1 MFIGGNTMNAPLY
14 IKTDNSLLSSLIK
27 IDDLI
32 DFSIKNGVNVLTI
45 TDDSMYGALEFYIKC
60 KKNNIKPVIGLD
72 LEDIVLYAK
81 NFEGYKNLIK
91 LNTIKSKDKLSIV
104 DLKKYSSDLICIVP
118 FEKLVNFDKYSFYE
132 DIYKGYRNL
141 DDKNKIDGKKVY
153 FNKVLY
159 LEEKD
164 SDYLKYLYAIK
175 DGIKVNEVLMD
186 LFDNHLFNYKLYE
199 CDENVEIINMCNLE
213 IPFHQDLLPIYEC
226 PNEMD
231 CYSYLKQLVKEGLKN
246 KFGDKVNK
254 VYLDRLK
261 YELDIINKMGF
272 CNYFLVVRDYVMFAK
287 ENGILVGPGR
297 GSAAGSLVSFC
308 LGITEIDP
316 IKYDLLFERFLN
328 PERISMPDI
337 DIDFEYT
344 RREEV
349 INYCIS
355 KYGIKKVAPIIT
367 FGTLGS
373 KQVIRDVGKCLEV
386 NSKDIDYLCKLIDA
400 RINLLDNYKNN
411 KIKDFVSKDEKLKK
425 LYKISIKLEGLK
437 RHTSIHAAGV
447 VMSYDNLDE
456 IIPLEY
462 HDSFYTT
469 GYSME
474 YLEDLG
480 LLKMDLLALKNLT
493 LLNNIAKEV
502 NIDLNDIPSDDEK
515 AISIFNKVDTIG
527 IFQFES
533 TGMMNFL
540 SKFKISNFDEIVA
553 ALALFRPGPM
563 GNIDTYIKRKN
574 GEEQIDY
581 IHDDLKVILSKT
593 YGIIVYQ
600 EQIMQIASKL
610 AGYSLGEADVLR
622 KAMSKKKED
631 ILLKEKDKF
640 ISQSIERGYTLEV
653 ATKVYDL
660 IFKFA
665 SYGFNKAHSV
675 SYAMI
680 AYKMAYLKAHYYD
693 IFMKNLFSMVIGSDV
708 KTKEY
713 INACKDN
720 LEVLKPNINLSEV
733 DYTIYNGKLIY
744 PLTNIKNVGVVAAR
758 SIVEERSKGKFKDI
772 FDFFSRC
779 YNKSVNSKVVE
790 SLIKAGCFDEFL
802 NQKTIDSNLEVLI
815 NYSDLGALLEDSLK
829 PEIILYPE
837 YTTQELLQREFEI
850 FGSYIS
856 AHPVSSFKTKF
867 KTIDL
872 KDIEKYFNNEVL
884 IVAYIEKV
892 NKIKTKDNK
901 DMYFITGSDETGIC
915 EFVMFP
921 KNYSL
926 VSLGKIYLI
935 KGKVE
940 KRYDKYQV
948 IINKMKEVDE

>member
-1 MFIGGNTMNAPLY
+1 MNAPLY
-14 IKTDNSLLSSLIK
+14 IKTHNSLLSSLIK

-32 DFSIKNGVNVLTI
+32 DYALKNNINVLTI
-45 TDDSMYGALEFYIKC
+45 TDDSMYGVLEFYIKC
-60 KKNNIKPVIGLD
+60 KKNNIKPIIGLD
-72 LEDIVLYAK
+72 LDNIVLYAK

-91 LNTIKSKDKLSIV
+91 LNTIKSKQKLTLE

-118 FEKLVNFDKYSFYE
+118 FEKLSNFNDYSFYE
-132 DIYKGYRNL
+132 TLYKGYRNL
-141 DDKNKIDGKKVY
+141 DEKNKIEGKKVY
-153 FNKVLY
+153 FNKILY

-175 DGIKVNEVLMD
+175 DGVLAKEVLMD
-186 LFDNHLFNYKLYE
+186 LFDNHLLNYKLYE
-199 CDENVEIINMCNLE
+199 CNENIEIINMCDLE
-213 IPFHQDLLPIYEC
+213 IPFNQDLLPIYNC
-226 PNEMD
+226 PDNLD
-231 CYSYLKQLVKEGLKN
+231 SYTYLKQLVKEGLKN
-246 KFGDKVNK
+246 KFGDVVNK

-261 YELDIINKMGF
+261 YELDVINKMGF
-272 CNYFLVVRDYVMFAK
+272 CNYFLVVRDYVLFAK
-287 ENGILVGPGR
+287 ENKILVGPGR

-316 IKYDLLFERFLN
+316 IKYDLFFERFLN

-373 KQVIRDVGKCLEV
+373 KQVIRDVGKSLEI
-386 NSKDIDYLCKLIDA
+386 NSKDIDYLCKLIDP
-400 RINLLDNYKNN
+400 RLSLMENYQNEKVKNFI
-411 KIKDFVSKDEKLKK
+411 IKDELLKK

-437 RHTSIHAAGV
+437 RHTSIHAAGI
-447 VMSYDNLDE
+447 VMSNMNLDE

-493 LLNNIAKEV
+493 LINNIVKEI
-502 NIDLNDIPSDDEK
+502 NLDLNDIPLDDKK
-515 AISIFNKVDTIG
+515 AIEIFNKVDTIG

-533 TGMMNFL
+533 AGMMKFL
-540 SKFKISNFDEIVA
+540 SKFKINSFDEIVA

-563 GNIDTYIKRKN
+563 KNIDTYIRRKE
-574 GEEQIDY
+574 GKEEIDY
-581 IHDDLKVILSKT
+581 IHEDLKMILSKT

-610 AGYSLGEADVLR
+610 AGYTLGEADVLR

-640 ISQSIERGYTLEV
+640 INQSVSKGYSNEV

-693 IFMKNLFSMVIGSDV
+693 VFMKHLFSMVIGSDI

-713 INACKDN
+713 INACKNN
-720 LEVLKPNINLSEV
+720 LEVIKPNINYSEI

-744 PLTNIKNVGVVAAR
+744 PLTNIKNVGITAAN
-758 SIVEERSKGKFKDI
+758 SIIKEREKGKFKDI

-790 SLIKAGCFDEFL
+790 SLIKAGCFDSFL
-802 NQKTIDSNLEVLI
+802 NQKTIDNNLDLLI
-815 NYSDLGALLEDSLK
+815 NYSDLGSLLEDSLK
-829 PEIILYPE
+829 PEIVVYKE
-837 YTTQELLQREFEI
+837 YSKQELLKREIEV
-850 FGSYIS
+850 FGTYIS
-856 AHPVSSFKTKF
+856 NHPTVLYKQKYNA
-867 KTIDL
+867 IDL
-872 KDIEKYFNNEVL
+872 VDISKYFNKDILSAVYL
-884 IVAYIEKV
+884 EKV
-892 NKIKTKDNK
+892 TKIKTKDNK
-901 DMYFITGSDETGIC
+901 DMYFLSASDDKGIC

-921 KNYSL
+921 KNYFD
-926 VSLGKIYLI
+926 VKVGNIYLI

-940 KRYDKYQV
+940 KRYDKYQI
-948 IINKMKEVDE
+948 IINNIKEVDYE